1 MPVQFSTLFLISLF
15 SVSIALSGCVGS
27 DNSSA
32 PTKPNQPT
40 NPETN
45 NPNDNTDDDN
55 SSGGDG
61 DNGGNDSG
69 GSSGGDNNGGNDGS
83 GGNGTGST
91 EPDDNDSN
99 DPSISYCE
107 LPSDSVISNI
117 FKGIGTKDAYTLG
130 APNNYTEETSG
141 DDLTG
146 TWVVV
151 SKTNEQQDDYSQIF
165 YSKSFFVIKKDS
177 DGNYKAANCR
187 AQASKQPT
195 YTEQWFDKNNNP
207 VKAHCYDYY
216 KKDENNDYVLDDT
229 GNKEIQNITPES
241 CKSINENNGIELLN
255 IDNPEAHSSKQVET
269 GTTLTPWSDFITAT
283 YDEQN
288 ETLSLPIPN
297 PVDRTS
303 NKENIVFNITS
314 LTSSSLEYSSSQET
328 KSHKFDSNY
337 EAYKVSNNTGP
348 LGTSYVTFLPETQSE
363 GEPIYCF
370 TQQYKIE
377 NDNFCQVTNK
387 VPGFTV
393 ITDAYKYSFD
403 AMQSE
408 INALV
413 LSTFTE
419 VNTDENTDTWVGEIN
434 HSNNS
439 KFEANEITLDEM
451 SFFKFNDDS
460 KEVIYKFDVNVP
472 DVATTP

>member
-1 MPVQFSTLFLISLF
+1 MQFSTLFLISLF
-15 SVSIALSGCVGS
+15 STALALSGCVGS

-32 PTKPNQPT
+32 PKKPNQPSNGNNT
-40 NPETN
+40 KPGDKNPEVP
-45 NPNDNTDDDN
+45 NPDPSNPDPSNPDPSN
-55 SSGGDG
+55 PGGDG
-61 DNGGNDSG
+61 DSNGNVPGDGNTGSNGNDLP
-69 GSSGGDNNGGNDGS
+69 NL
-83 GGNGTGST
+83 
-91 EPDDNDSN
+91 
-99 DPSISYCE
+99 CE
-107 LPSDSVISNI
+107 LPSVNEIDVI
-117 FKGIGTKDAYTLG
+117 FEGVGTKDAYTLG

-141 DDLTG
+141 GDLTG

-165 YSKSFFVIKKDS
+165 YSKSFFVIRKDS
-177 DGNYKAANCR
+177 NDNYLAANCR

-195 YTEQWFDKNNNP
+195 YTEQWFDENNNF
-207 VKAHCYDYY
+207 VHAHCFDYY
-216 KKDENNDYVLDDT
+216 ILDEN
-229 GNKEIQNITPES
+229 GNNIIDENGNNIIQETTPES
-241 CKSINENNGIELLN
+241 CKYIDENNGNVLLKD
-255 IDNPEAHSSKQVET
+255 IPNPEAHSSKQVET
-269 GTTLTPWSDFITAT
+269 GTTLIPWRTFITAT

-303 NKENIVFNITS
+303 NKENLVFNITS

-337 EAYKVSNNTGP
+337 EAYKVSNNTGT
-348 LGTSYVTFLPETQSE
+348 LGTSYVTFLPGTQSE

-377 NDNFCQVTNK
+377 NDNSCQVTNK

-419 VNTDENTDTWVGEIN
+419 VNTDENTDAWVGEIN

-439 KFEANEITLDEM
+439 KFEAKANEITLDEM
-451 SFFKFNDDS
+451 SFFKFNGDS

>member
-130 APNNYTEETSG
+130 TSNNYIEDNSG
-141 DDLTG
+141 SDLTG

-151 SKTNEQQDDYSQIF
+151 SKTNEQQKSYAQII
-165 YSKSFFVIKKDS
+165 YSKSFFIIKKDDS
-177 DGNYKAANCR
+177 NGNYLAANCR
-187 AQASKQPT
+187 ATATEQPT
-195 YTEQWFDKNNNP
+195 FTEQWFDENNNL
-207 VKAHCYDYY
+207 VKAHCHDYY
-216 KKDENNDYVLDDT
+216 STD
-229 GNKEIQNITPES
+229 
-241 CKSINENNGIELLN
+241 NNGKKN
-255 IDNPEAHSSKQVET
+255 IQFNAPDGCIIKNSEEKVIGLKDQKNPEAIRYEQVKT
-269 GTTLTPWSDFITAT
+269 GTAVTPWTTFIAAN
-283 YDEQN
+283 YIGN
-288 ETLSLPIPN
+288 KTLSLPLPN
-297 PVDRTS
+297 PIDRTKDEQDLMFDVTGLTFS
-303 NKENIVFNITS
+303 NLK
-314 LTSSSLEYSSSQET
+314 YSSVQESNTT
-328 KSHKFDSNY
+328 KSNSTY
-337 EAYKVSNNTGP
+337 EAYKVSNMTTAFGTANATFSTGSP
-348 LGTSYVTFLPETQSE
+348 SS
-363 GEPIYCF
+363 GEPIFCF

-377 NDNFCQVTNK
+377 KDNSCGVTNTMS
-387 VPGFTV
+387 GFTV
-393 ITDAYKYSFD
+393 ITDEYKYSVE
-403 AMQSE
+403 AMQIQNDDFAISD
-408 INALV
+408 
-413 LSTFTE
+413 FTK
-419 VNTDENTDTWVGEIN
+419 VATKENTDTWVWDGEK
-434 HSNNS
+434 NNS

-451 SFFKFNDDS
+451 LFFKFTDDS
-460 KEVIYKFDVNVP
+460 KKVTYKFEVNIP
-472 DVATTP
+472 NTTSP